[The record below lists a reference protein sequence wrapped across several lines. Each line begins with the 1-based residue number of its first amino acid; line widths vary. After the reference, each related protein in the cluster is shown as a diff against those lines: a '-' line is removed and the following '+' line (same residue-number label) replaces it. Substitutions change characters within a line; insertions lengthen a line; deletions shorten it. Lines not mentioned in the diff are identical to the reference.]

1 MQGMYDVYY
10 TLNTYLINETWTN
23 ATLPYSMQNLS
34 LLKIQ
39 PDYYYDNF
47 LGEKLLDIAF
57 ADQRNPTLTLE
68 YNPFMNMT
76 LDDNLT
82 FLKASNLML
91 GIQMIFT
98 PYSLSSEETISFNN
112 IEGYLFDSIEEII
125 NNNITNDT
133 SQNTIF
139 DQWKEFVAPTSS

>member
-1 MQGMYDVYY
+1 
-10 TLNTYLINETWTN
+10 
-23 ATLPYSMQNLS
+23 
-34 LLKIQ
+34 
-39 PDYYYDNF
+39 
-47 LGEKLLDIAF
+47 
-57 ADQRNPTLTLE
+57 
-68 YNPFMNMT
+68 
-76 LDDNLT
+76 
-82 FLKASNLML
+82 ML